1 VVLVIVVACAGQTT
15 VVGRVVEVDGDL
27 SAVESF
33 TIITE
38 DGETLSFEPDPFG
51 RFPFPLPHLRE
62 HLLSGEQL
70 RVDYRPAEDGTL
82 VAVALD
88 DVEGA
93 HTSTVRE

>member
-1 VVLVIVVACAGQTT
+1 MIVVACSGQTT

-27 SAVESF
+27 STVESF

-51 RFPFPLPHLRE
+51 RFPFPLPHLRD

-70 RVDYRPAEDGTL
+70 RVDYRPTEDGTL

-88 DVEGA
+88 DAEGA
-93 HTSTVRE
+93 HGSTVRE